1 MTVTGQNEAG
11 VDLVL
16 MQPFLLSYK
25 NHAVV
30 MLTKLLLLAL
40 DFHKKARR
48 VASKQDQPQPHFHP

>member
-1 MTVTGQNEAG
+1 MTVIGQNEAG

-30 MLTKLLLLAL
+30 MLTKVLLLA
-40 DFHKKARR
+40 
-48 VASKQDQPQPHFHP
+48 